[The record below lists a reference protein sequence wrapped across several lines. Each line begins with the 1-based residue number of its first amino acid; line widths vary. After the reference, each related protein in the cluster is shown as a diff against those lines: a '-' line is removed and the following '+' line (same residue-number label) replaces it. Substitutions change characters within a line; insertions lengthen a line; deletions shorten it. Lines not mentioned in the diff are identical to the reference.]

1 MLKRTPFLALI
12 IGAAIMVAVVLL
24 VEDKSKPFT
33 ALHYIIFAI
42 SSYLPAMGLALFFD
56 PNSKAAKEGYLK
68 INFYAPDSD
77 DKK

>member
-12 IGAAIMVAVVLL
+12 IGAVIMFIVVQL

-33 ALHYIIFAI
+33 ILHYIVFAI

-68 INFYAPDSD
+68 INFYAPDNK